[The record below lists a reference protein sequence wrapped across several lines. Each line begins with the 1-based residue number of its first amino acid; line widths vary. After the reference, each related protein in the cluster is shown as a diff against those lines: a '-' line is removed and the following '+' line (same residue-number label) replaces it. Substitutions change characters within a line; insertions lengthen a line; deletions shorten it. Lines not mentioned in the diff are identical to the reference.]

1 MDLLKLRQALQCHLG
16 NAVLKCVLPES
27 LDETKVT
34 TPRALAEYLRLPE
47 VSCAPR
53 VPSAEQR
60 RQMRELVEVRAKL
73 VDFES
78 ILARVDRTLQALGE
92 GDADRAEREKVEPLQ
107 HRRREAHELPLP
119 GQQRGQLITRWRAAD
134 GAGSIADRMSCT
146 RRWLSGRAQMRDH
159 SRSLEITHR

>member
-1 MDLLKLRQALQCHLG
+1 MRIAAVGGQEKQQAAVTAVIKAVIEVLRDAGDVSDPPG
-16 NAVLKCVLPES
+16 NAVLKRVLPEA

-60 RQMRELVEVRAKL
+60 RQMRELV
-73 VDFES
+73 
-78 ILARVDRTLQALGE
+78 E

-146 RRWLSGRAQMRDH
+146 RRADRHPQRWQPPLPK
-159 SRSLEITHR
+159 TT

>member
-16 NAVLKCVLPES
+16 NAVLKCVLPEA

-53 VPSAEQR
+53 VPSAEQG

-78 ILARVDRTLQALGE
+78 ILARGHNSPSP
-92 GDADRAEREKVEPLQ
+92 K
-107 HRRREAHELPLP
+107 HRNVRCR
-119 GQQRGQLITRWRAAD
+119 
-134 GAGSIADRMSCT
+134 SIFSSM
-146 RRWLSGRAQMRDH
+146 
-159 SRSLEITHR
+159 